1 MGAFTQKTETKM
13 KNYKE
18 LLEENK
24 AWAEES
30 FAKID
35 KKMSAVTLRSRDKLV
50 DGLKN
55 GVHRSVAPECWT
67 SGFWGGLNAMLYNR
81 TKNEEYLKTAQR
93 SEELLDPALI
103 SYEKLYHDVGFMWHI
118 LSGALYRLTGN
129 EMSKDRNMHAAAS
142 LFARFVMYKD
152 APGGFIR
159 AWNDPWQGSQVE
171 NWTIIDC
178 LMNLPILYW
187 ATEITGDDR
196 WTRLAMAH
204 ADMAL
209 KDHLRPDG
217 SVVHIAEH
225 NRDTG
230 ELVTTHAGQ
239 GYAVGSCWSRGQAW
253 GLYGFT
259 LSYIHTGEERYLN
272 AAKQIANYF
281 IANCCDDW
289 IPRVDFRSPSQ
300 PVMYDSTAG
309 ACAACGLLE
318 LAKRLPEHEGG
329 MYMHAALKILQALEK
344 NFIDYNPDT
353 DAMLTHGSVLYP
365 RLEGQMGCVHI
376 YIIYADYF
384 YTEAILK
391 LLGEEFLPW

>member
-1 MGAFTQKTETKM
+1 M

-142 LFARFVMYKD
+142 LFSRFVMYKD

-289 IPRVDFRSPSQ
+289 LPRVDFRSPSQ

-329 MYMHAALKILQALEK
+329 MYMHAAVNILKAIEK
-344 NFIDYNPDT
+344 NFADYNPDR
-353 DAMLTHGSVLYP
+353 DDLITHGTVLYP
-365 RLEGQMGCVHI
+365 IKPGQESVVHI
-376 YIIYADYF
+376 SIIYADYF
-384 YTEAILK
+384 FTEALLK
-391 LLGEEFLPW
+391 LLGDEFLPW